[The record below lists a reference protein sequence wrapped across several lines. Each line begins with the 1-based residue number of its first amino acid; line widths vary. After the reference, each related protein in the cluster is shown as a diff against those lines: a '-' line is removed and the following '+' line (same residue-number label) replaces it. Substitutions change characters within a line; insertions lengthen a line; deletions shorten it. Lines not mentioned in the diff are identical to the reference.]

1 MNYPQKGISVENDRR
16 VATRHIANLKAPVLI
31 TAICIGADNREQ
43 CLFLQGRIVDVSLTG
58 VALIIS
64 CEDRQELESL
74 GNEWV
79 MHLLLPLPSEAIELE
94 VTPVRFQ
101 PIASERSDNVL
112 IGAQISR
119 IGTRERA
126 VFMEFIRDCES
137 SSIQL
142 TPPTRAVEYPLAER
156 P

>member
-1 MNYPQKGISVENDRR
+1 MNYPQKGTSLENDRR

-31 TAICIGADNREQ
+31 TAICTGADNREQ
-43 CLFLQGRIVDVSLTG
+43 CLFLQGRTADVNLTG

-64 CEDRQELESL
+64 SEDWQELESF

-79 MHLLLPLPSEAIELE
+79 MRLLLPLPDEAIELE

-101 PIASERSDNVL
+101 PTASERSDHVL

-119 IGTRERA
+119 IGERERA
-126 VFMEFIRDCES
+126 VFMKFIRDCES
-137 SSIQL
+137 SSIPL
-142 TPPTRAVEYPLAER
+142 TPPPRSVKAPLGGR
-156 P
+156 L